1 MITKQS
7 ISLLILSAFLVIPS
21 GIAKAGDVDVQTGN
35 MRTTISQ
42 DRDISVKNG
51 GSQVNI
57 NRDRTSPN
65 LRRRQGRIYNRIKNR
80 TWRGSPQV
88 RRTQNTCKN
97 GSYSHQSSQSTVSN
111 NGVSRT
117 RSSEST
123 VCN

>member
-7 ISLLILSAFLVIPS
+7 ISLLVLSAILVLPA
-21 GIAKAGDVDVQTGN
+21 GIAKAGSIDVQTGN
-35 MRTTISQ
+35 MRTTINQ
-42 DRDISVKNG
+42 DRPDTVRNG
-51 GSQVNI
+51 SSTVII

-65 LRRRQGRIYNRIKNR
+65 YRRDRLNSRLKRHRYPW
-80 TWRGSPQV
+80 TV
-88 RRTQNTCKN
+88 RRNQNTCN
-97 GSYSHQSSQSTVSN
+97 GGSYSSQSSQTTVSS

>member
-7 ISLLILSAFLVIPS
+7 ISLLILSAFLVLPS
-21 GIAKAGDVDVQTGN
+21 GIAKAGNVDVQTGN
-35 MRTTISQ
+35 MRTTIGQ

-51 GSQVNI
+51 ESQVNI
-57 NRDRTSPN
+57 NRRTSPN
-65 LRRRQGRIYNRIKNR
+65 LRHRQGRIYNRIKNR
-80 TWRGSPQV
+80 RRESPQV

-97 GSYSHQSSQSTVSN
+97 GSYSRQSSQSTVSS

>member
-1 MITKQS
+1 MIIKQS
-7 ISLLILSAFLVIPS
+7 LSLLVLSAFLVLPS

-42 DRDISVKNG
+42 DRDISVRNG
-51 GSQVNI
+51 GSEVII
-57 NRDRTSPN
+57 NRDRTSGN
-65 LRRRQGRIYNRIKNR
+65 IRRQRIYNRIKNR
-80 TWRGSPQV
+80 TWRGYPQV
-88 RRTQNTCKN
+88 RRTQNTCRSGN
-97 GSYSHQSSQSTVSN
+97 YSHQSSQTTVSN

>member
-7 ISLLILSAFLVIPS
+7 LSLLVLSAFLVLPS

-42 DRDISVKNG
+42 NRDITVKNG
-51 GSQVNI
+51 GSEVI
-57 NRDRTSPN
+57 IHRTSPN
-65 LRRRQGRIYNRIKNR
+65 VRRQRIYNRIKNR

-97 GSYSHQSSQSTVSN
+97 GNYSHQSSQTTVSS

-123 VCN
+123 VCK

>member
-1 MITKQS
+1 MIIKQS
-7 ISLLILSAFLVIPS
+7 LSLLVLSAFLVLPS

-35 MRTTISQ
+35 MRTTIGQ

-51 GSQVNI
+51 GSEVII

-65 LRRRQGRIYNRIKNR
+65 IRRRHGRIYNRIKNR
-80 TWRGSPQV
+80 TWRVSPQV

-97 GSYSHQSSQSTVSN
+97 GSYSHQSSQSTVSS

>member
-42 DRDISVKNG
+42 DRDISVKDG
-51 GSQVNI
+51 RSQVNI

-65 LRRRQGRIYNRIKNR
+65 LRRRHGRIYNRIKNR
-80 TWRGSPQV
+80 TWRVSPQV
-88 RRTQNTCKN
+88 RRSQICKG
-97 GSYSHQSSQSTVSN
+97 GSYSHQSSQSTVSS
-111 NGVSRT
+111 NGASRT
-117 RSSEST
+117 RNSEST